1 MTLKIRNISISITFP
16 AIAVVT
22 LILITNF
29 ATNYL
34 LCFIAIIIHES
45 AHLTAMYICGSNPS
59 AFEIST
65 FDIKIIENR
74 RLTLPFFKDLII
86 VLAGPIINIVLYFLF
101 LQINMPFSYI
111 NLFLGLFNLL
121 PCASLDGG
129 QFLYLVLSKR
139 FTERLAERIIDILTL
154 ITLFPIFVVGIVVL
168 LQSKYNFS
176 LLFLGL
182 YLLLSLFIK
191 KSKYL

>member
-1 MTLKIRNISISITFP
+1 MTLKIRSISISITFP
-16 AIAVVT
+16 AIAFVT
-22 LILITNF
+22 LILLTNF
-29 ATNYL
+29 ATNFL

-45 AHLTAMYICGSNPS
+45 SHLMAMYICGSKPS
-59 AFEIST
+59 AFEISA

-74 RLTLPFFKDLII
+74 RLTLPFSKDVIV

-101 LQINMPFSYI
+101 LQINIPFAYI
-111 NLFLGLFNLL
+111 NLFLGFLNLL

-139 FTERLAERIIDILTL
+139 FTEQLAEKIIDILTL
-154 ITLFPIFVVGIVVL
+154 ITLFPVFVVGIFIL
-168 LQSKYNFS
+168 LQSNYNFS

-182 YLLLSLFIK
+182 YLLLSLFMK
-191 KSKYL
+191 KNKYL